1 MSEVKSG
8 DTVRIH
14 YTGTLEDGS
23 QFDSSSGRDP
33 LEFTVGSGS
42 VIPGFEAAIIGMVV
56 GDSKSVTIASAD
68 AYGPHQSELVREVER
83 EAIPDTIELAVGL
96 QLQAQGPDNNQLVLT
111 VVEFDEETVRLD
123 ANHPLAG
130 KDLTFALELVEIV

>member
-14 YTGTLEDGS
+14 YTGTLADGS

-33 LEFTVGSGS
+33 LEFTIGAGS
-42 VIPGFEAAIIGMVV
+42 VIPGFEQAIIGMAV
-56 GDSKSVTIASAD
+56 GDSKSVTIACAD
-68 AYGPHQSELVREVER
+68 AYGPHDAELIREVER
-83 EAIPDTIELAVGL
+83 EAIPDSIELAVGL
-96 QLQAQGPDNNQLVLT
+96 QLQAQGPDNSQLVLT

>member
-14 YTGTLEDGS
+14 YTGTLADGS

-33 LEFTVGSGS
+33 LEFTIGAGS
-42 VIPGFEAAIIGMVV
+42 VIPGFEQAIIGMAV
-56 GDSKSVTIASAD
+56 GDSKSVTIACAD
-68 AYGPHQSELVREVER
+68 AYGPHDAELIREVER
-83 EAIPDTIELAVGL
+83 EAIPDSIELAVGL

>member
-42 VIPGFEAAIIGMVV
+42 VIPGFEQAIIGMVV

-68 AYGPHQSELVREVER
+68 AYGPHQAELVREVER
-83 EAIPDTIELAVGL
+83 EAIPDSIELAVGL

-111 VVEFDEETVRLD
+111 VIEFDEETVRLD